1 MDTLQHPT
9 PSARQV
15 SGKNRTGV
23 DVLAVLVKRT
33 YEIQRDGRCTLLEPS
48 LPLALE
54 PVFDSEHEDLLFQD
68 MDIFPFK
75 PATDVV
81 VKGHA
86 CAPPRQSRFEASIRV
101 GAHLKKLLVVGD
113 RSCTLSSTGRI
124 IIGEPKPV
132 DRVPLRYTHA
142 YGGRDE
148 VAEAKYG
155 NPYMELQPYEDKK
168 NCDMSKA
175 SPFLYPR
182 NPSGSGFLIEASAEA
197 LDVLRLPNLE
207 DPLDPL
213 TPDRLATGDPEG
225 WLMMPLPQATDW
237 MNYEWFPRSAY
248 IGILPI
254 FERPAK
260 PVVEVERG
268 FSPADILD
276 EEGAQP
282 KFDFR
287 LTNGASLGLQLPYLK
302 GDEECLLT
310 NMRATQA
317 HFRFRLPN
325 ERPQLWT
332 DGRKGRFKETEPVI
346 HTVVIEPDESRLSI
360 VWCGS
365 APALRQYLAH
375 ELEKM
380 PFRVKW

>member
-1 MDTLQHPT
+1 MQTLIHPT
-9 PSARQV
+9 PVARQL
-15 SGKNRTGV
+15 SGKNREGR
-23 DVLAVLVKRT
+23 DVLAVVTKRT
-33 YEIQRDGRCTLLEPS
+33 YKIQPDGRCTLRDPS

-54 PVFDSEHEDLLFQD
+54 PDFYPDDEDLLMQD
-68 MDIFPFK
+68 MDIFAFK
-75 PATDVV
+75 PATDVI

-86 CAPPRQSRFEASIRV
+86 YAPPGQVRFEASIRV
-101 GAHLKKLLVVGD
+101 GRHAKRLLVVGD
-113 RSCTLSSTGRI
+113 RSCRLSSTGKIRI
-124 IIGEPKPV
+124 AEPKPV
-132 DRVPLRYTHA
+132 EKVPLRYTHA

-148 VAEAKYG
+148 VAEEKYG

-182 NPSGSGFLIEASAEA
+182 NPCGRGFLVEASAAA
-197 LDVLRLPNLE
+197 LEVLRLPNLE

-213 TPDRLATGDPEG
+213 TPERLATGDPEG

-237 MNYEWFPRSAY
+237 VSYAWFPRTAY

-254 FERPAK
+254 FDRPSA
-260 PVVEVERG
+260 PIAEVERG
-268 FSPADILD
+268 FAPGDILD
-276 EEGAQP
+276 ENSTQP

-287 LTNGASLGLQLPYLK
+287 LTNGASLGMQLPYLK

-310 NMRATQA
+310 NMNPRQPR
-317 HFRFRLPN
+317 FRFQLPG
-325 ERPQLWT
+325 ERPRIWT
-332 DGRKGRFKETEPVI
+332 DGRKGTFKETQPVV
-346 HTVVIEPDESRLSI
+346 HTVVIDADASYLSI

-365 APALRQYLAH
+365 APALRPYLPA

-380 PFRVKW
+380 PFRLEW